1 MADAQAQFSARVNP
15 IDAIGARPSADVCRV
30 RDVLMWTTTDAEVSG
45 EDLHAHLPIAF
56 PLADLDPSFSG
67 AQPVELGRGLRIDRL
82 SDDDAELVMN
92 ACTPRGHFF
101 APIRQF
107 GQRYSFI
114 RDVALDEWRAR
125 PFRWDETG
133 EIGDA
138 LLLSRLVRDHSQ
150 STMFAAR
157 IADFADGEQTVVYTL
172 PSEGK
177 SVFRLHSD
185 RDWLDPDEGAELREL
200 LRAYWAIG
208 ESALPARVQRAIFR
222 VEYASWIR
230 WSDLALPVLVSG
242 LEALLKTDRGQATHQ
257 FKARVSALATDL
269 GLDGMTAEFCER
281 MCDARSQSVH
291 GEHVRLFTSGPAQ
304 QQAAEEGAHEGPL
317 TDAQRSAIRD
327 IARVQDVLRR
337 TVRRCIEEDDFR
349 GTFESEDSIRNRWP
363 M

>member
-1 MADAQAQFSARVNP
+1 MADVQTQFSARIKP
-15 IDAIGARPSADVCRV
+15 IDAIGARPAADVVRV
-30 RDVLMWTTTDAEVSG
+30 RDVLVWTTTEAEVSG
-45 EDLHAHLPIAF
+45 DDLHAHLPIAF
-56 PLADLDPSFSG
+56 PLAAFDPSFG
-67 AQPVELGRGLRIDRL
+67 GGQPVELGRGLRIDRL

-101 APIRQF
+101 APVRQF

-157 IADFADGEQTVVYTL
+157 IADFADGEQSVVYTL

-177 SVFRLHSD
+177 SVFRLRRD
-185 RDWLDPDEGAELREL
+185 RDWLDPEEGAELREL
-200 LRAYWAIG
+200 LRAYWTIG
-208 ESALPARVQRAIFR
+208 DSSLPARVQRAIFR

-230 WSDLALPVLVSG
+230 WSDLVLPMLVSG

-257 FKARVSALATDL
+257 FKTRVSGLAAEL
-269 GLDGMTAEFCER
+269 GLDAITTDFCER
-281 MCDARSQSVH
+281 MYDARSQSV
-291 GEHVRLFTSGPAQ
+291 R
-304 QQAAEEGAHEGPL
+304 
-317 TDAQRSAIRD
+317 
-327 IARVQDVLRR
+327 
-337 TVRRCIEEDDFR
+337 
-349 GTFESEDSIRNRWP
+349 
-363 M
+363 